1 MNRTKTEQEFRIC
14 SFNREIQAMSED
26 EVKQKLIELFKQII
40 EQDNHYQEELR
51 KEWLIKS

>member
-1 MNRTKTEQEFRIC
+1 
-14 SFNREIQAMSED
+14 MSED

>member
-1 MNRTKTEQEFRIC
+1 LNRTKTEQEFRIC